1 MTNWLVNHANK
12 TITVTNVKRMA
23 VAASIYYIW
32 MERNEKALRGLARS
46 SRSDIQEV
54 QKVVRCKFS
63 DKIEVEDSARK
74 QIILW
79 FMEYRCYV
87 YKGL

>member
-1 MTNWLVNHANK
+1 MTDWLVNHANK

-32 MERNEKALRGLARS
+32 MERNKKALRGLARS
-46 SRSDIQEV
+46 F
-54 QKVVRCKFS
+54 C

-87 YKGL
+87 YKGV